1 MHACVCVF
9 CALHKHLARRAY
21 MYLCMHICTYIV
33 YVYIST
39 YTYTH
44 THTHEHKRIHTCKHT
59 YIQLHTNMYTFI
71 HIYMYT
77 FIHSFIHTFIHTFIH
92 SYRREF
98 IHTYTHTYML
108 FTLRSSLMRVCAG
121 VPTCSSVSF
130 VGNLK
135 SAMAPS
141 IGNCVNEL
149 SSTCVDACCFTLRV
163 AVC

>member
-1 MHACVCVF
+1 
-9 CALHKHLARRAY
+9 
-21 MYLCMHICTYIV
+21 
-33 YVYIST
+33 
-39 YTYTH
+39 
-44 THTHEHKRIHTCKHT
+44 
-59 YIQLHTNMYTFI
+59 
-71 HIYMYT
+71 MYT

-108 FTLRSSLMRVCAG
+108 FTPRSSLMRVSAG
-121 VPTCSSVSF
+121 LPTCSSVSF